1 MLFVSKD
8 VFIRIHSTTVLSLL
22 YLQNKMHSSSGVGL
36 TQILSTVFFST
47 IVSEFLWL
55 RILKKNA
62 SFYKTVPPPLH
73 TLFTSMEGGKHAFI
87 WEGVFYLNV
96 SFWETAKKKKKSIEQ
111 SLLERILTVA
121 ITIRKEKSF
130 CKNAFSSSIKSTLY
144 FLTVNTKEQWKLIH
158 ISF

>member
-36 TQILSTVFFST
+36 TQILSTMFFST

-73 TLFTSMEGGKHAFI
+73 TLFTFMAGGKHAFI

-96 SFWETAKKKKKSIEQ
+96 SF
-111 SLLERILTVA
+111 
-121 ITIRKEKSF
+121 
-130 CKNAFSSSIKSTLY
+130 
-144 FLTVNTKEQWKLIH
+144 
-158 ISF
+158 